1 VGITERP
8 PKILILAEASVV
20 HSRRWTDHFR
30 LRGWTVRWLS
40 FPPIPPDSGAEALTQ
55 RNWRRALAI
64 LMNIRRVRRIVDEF
78 SPDIISALFLPDYG
92 WLATLCKRHPVA
104 VSAWGSDVLIAP
116 AKSRWHRR
124 RIESVL
130 RRADWLFADAEL
142 LGQRMRELGADPNR
156 MTIAPLGV
164 DDSWLDLGQ
173 RRTVRDYEPLIVMT
187 CRRME
192 PLYRVDTF
200 LRAAANLVAANP
212 KQFDFVVVGD
222 GSQRD
227 HLEQLARSLGLSA
240 QIRFTGSLD
249 QQQLQTQLS
258 SADLYVSCSSSDGTS
273 VSMLEAMAAG
283 CAPIVTDLAVNH
295 EWIDHGGNGL
305 FFPVGDD
312 RALAAM
318 IQRAATDS
326 DWRRDAADRNHAII
340 TQRARWRDNMTQVED
355 AMLRVIEKNRARA
368 MSKEQ

>member
-1 VGITERP
+1 MERP

-20 HSRRWTDHFR
+20 HSRRWADHFR

-40 FPPIPPDSGAEALTQ
+40 FPPIPPDSEAEALTQ

-64 LMNIRRVRRIVDEF
+64 LMNIRHVRRIIDDF

-116 AKSRWHRR
+116 ERSRWHRR

-142 LGQRMRELGADPNR
+142 LGERMRELGADPRR

-164 DDSWLDLGQ
+164 DDSWLEIGQ
-173 RRTVRDYEPLIVMT
+173 RRTARDHEPLTVLT

-200 LRAAANLVAANP
+200 IRAAANLVAANP
-212 KQFDFVVVGD
+212 KQFDFVVGGD

-227 HLEQLARSLGLSA
+227 HLERLAQSLGLSA
-240 QIRFTGSLD
+240 QMRFTGFLD

-283 CAPIVTDLAVNH
+283 CVPIVTDLAVNH
-295 EWIDHGGNGL
+295 EWIEHGVNGL
-305 FFPVGDD
+305 MFPVGDD
-312 RALAAM
+312 RALSEMIRQAASGM
-318 IQRAATDS
+318 N
-326 DWRRDAADRNHAII
+326 WRREVARRNREII
-340 TQRARWRDNMTQVED
+340 TRRARWCDNMAEVGK
-355 AMLRVIEKNRARA
+355 AMLQLIDEHRHTAASGGR
-368 MSKEQ
+368 